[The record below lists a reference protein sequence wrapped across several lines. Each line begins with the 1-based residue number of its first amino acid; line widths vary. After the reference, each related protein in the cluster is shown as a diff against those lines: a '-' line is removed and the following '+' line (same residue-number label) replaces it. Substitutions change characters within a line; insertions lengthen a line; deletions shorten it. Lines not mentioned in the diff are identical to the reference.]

1 MAQEIKAG
9 ASPQELVALY
19 ASQMAKET
27 KAGVDSMQEKNANRE
42 YSPLQLAFF
51 GDAVYELSIRRLA
64 LENVNGHVDKL
75 NKKTKQLA
83 NAVTQAKIADQLIAS
98 DFLSEEEARVFRR
111 GRNAKSASVPKSCT
125 PAEYRKATGLEALM
139 GHLWLQDKQERILE
153 ILTFGICAVFGDSFF
168 TSAG

>member
-9 ASPQELVALY
+9 AAPQELVALY
-19 ASQMAKET
+19 ADQMAQEIKEG
-27 KAGVDSMQEKNANRE
+27 ADPMQEKDANRE

-64 LENVNGHVDKL
+64 LEKVNGHVDKL

-83 NAVTQAKIADQLIAS
+83 SAVTQAKIADHLLAS

-153 ILTFGICAVFGDSFF
+153 ILAFGIEAVFGDSFF
-168 TSAG
+168 ASA